1 MRTSGWVW
9 SGERW
14 GIKRRLRRRQCR
26 AQRNVQPDSE
36 CQRKRT
42 RSEGRRR
49 RKRKG
54 VLHWDLPN
62 VNLDLFEAPE
72 KRERPKSTQLKKIRN
87 TNRNTSTLFK
97 RQTRHHHKKYY
108 VD

>member
-9 SGERW
+9 FGERW
-14 GIKRRLRRRQCR
+14 EIRRRLRRRQCR

-36 CQRKRT
+36 CQRKKM
-42 RSEGRRR
+42 RSEGRR

-62 VNLDLFEAPE
+62 VNLDLFEAPGQ
-72 KRERPKSTQLKKIRN
+72 KERAKNI
-87 TNRNTSTLFK
+87 
-97 RQTRHHHKKYY
+97 Y
-108 VD
+108 